1 MAAESNNASSPGDKV
16 SILLVD
22 DRPDKLL
29 AHEALLGE
37 LGENLVRA
45 NSGMEALR
53 CLLHQDFAV
62 ILLDVN
68 MPVMDGFETAALI
81 RQRPRSETT
90 PIIFISAVNDTE
102 NHVSRGYS
110 LGAVDYILTPV
121 VPEILRAKIAVF
133 VDLFR
138 KTEQVKRQA
147 EERAQ
152 FIREQAA
159 RAEAEAAQQRLAF
172 LADASN
178 VLAGSLDYEETFRN
192 LARLAVPRLAD
203 FCIIDVID
211 DGNTLRQVAV
221 AHRDPAQQEK
231 LTQLKNHYPRCL
243 TERHAGTRVFQS
255 GKAEFGE
262 MNDAALGTMF
272 EDPET
277 RECVRSLGA
286 KCYVAV
292 PLLARGR
299 VLGAITL
306 VNVDDKRACGLNET
320 ALAEE
325 LAQRAALALD
335 NASLYQAAQKAR
347 TEAERANSAK
357 DRFLAMLS
365 HELRTPLTPIL
376 SSAIA
381 LEDEEGLSADVRSS
395 LRMIRRNVELEG
407 RLIDDLLDLTRIS
420 KGKVQL
426 SLEIVDGHSLLH
438 NALDICRSDLDAKQ
452 IGLTT
457 DFAAENVRLQADP
470 ARLQQIFWNLIKNA
484 IKFTPDGGKLTIVT
498 CNDAAG
504 NLCVHVED
512 TGVGIDAESL
522 PKIFKAFE
530 QGERAHLGGL
540 GLGLAITKA
549 LVETHQ
555 GTITAESEGVGKGA
569 RFSVVLPTSVQQLE
583 GVVATNSTPAHE
595 RQSLRIL
602 LVEDHEDT
610 NRSLTKLL
618 RRRGYEVAPA
628 NSVRSALD
636 LAAAGR
642 YDVLVSDLGLPD
654 GSGIDLMQALDS
666 DRPSLGIAL
675 TGFGMEE
682 DIQKTRSVG
691 FAHHL
696 VKPVDLNRLDS
707 LIQHA
712 AETGA
717 IGSEPLLVAVS
728 ES

>member
-1 MAAESNNASSPGDKV
+1 MAAADTIVPAPADEKV

-29 AHEALLGE
+29 AHEAILAE
-37 LGENLVRA
+37 LGEDLVRA
-45 NSGMEALR
+45 NSGSEALR
-53 CLLHQDFAV
+53 CLLQREFAV

-68 MPVMDGFETAALI
+68 MPVMDGFETAAMI

-147 EERAQ
+147 EERAE

-159 RAEAEAAQQRLAF
+159 RAEAEAAQERLAF

-178 VLAGSLDYEETFRN
+178 VLAGSLDYEETFQN

-203 FCIIDVID
+203 FCIIDVA
-211 DGNTLRQVAV
+211 DGETTLRQVAM
-221 AHRDPAQQEK
+221 AHRDASEHAK
-231 LTQLKNHYPRCL
+231 LAGLKAHYPPTL
-243 TERHAGTRVFQS
+243 STRHGGTRVFQT
-255 GKAEFGE
+255 GKAEFGDLDGRAL
-262 MNDAALGTMF
+262 DAMF
-272 EDPET
+272 EDDAT
-277 RECVRSLGA
+277 RECVRRLEA

-292 PLLARGR
+292 PLLARGH

-306 VNVDDKRACGLNET
+306 VNVDEKRACGPAEM

-335 NASLYQAAQKAR
+335 NAGLYQAAQKAR
-347 TEAERANSAK
+347 DEAERANLAK

-376 SSAIA
+376 SSAMA
-381 LEDEEGLSADVRSS
+381 LEEDEGLRPDMRASVQ
-395 LRMIRRNVELEG
+395 MIRRNVELEG

-426 SLEIVDGHSLLH
+426 SREIVDGHSLFH
-438 NALDICRSDLDAKQ
+438 NAIDICRSDLDAKHL
-452 IGLTT
+452 GLTLSLE
-457 DFAAENVRLQADP
+457 AANVRLNADP
-470 ARLQQIFWNLIKNA
+470 ARLQQIFWNLLKNA
-484 IKFTPDGGKLTIVT
+484 IKFTPEGGKITVT
-498 CNDAAG
+498 TRNDEVG
-504 NLCVHVED
+504 NLRVAVED
-512 TGVGIDAESL
+512 TGLGIDAEAL

-530 QGERAHLGGL
+530 QGDRAQLGGL

-555 GTITAESEGVGKGA
+555 GTITAESEGTDRGA
-569 RFSVVLPTSVQQLE
+569 RFEVMLPTSAQEVNGE
-583 GVVATNSTPAHE
+583 TRAAPAAPSE
-595 RQSLRIL
+595 RHALRIL

-618 RRRGYEVAPA
+618 RRRGYDVAPA

-636 LAAAGR
+636 LAAGAR
-642 YDVLVSDLGLPD
+642 FDVLVSDIGLPD
-654 GSGIDLMQALDS
+654 GSGIELMRALND

-682 DIQKTRSVG
+682 DVQKTHDVG
-691 FAHHL
+691 FHHHL
-696 VKPVDLNRLDS
+696 VKPVDLNKLDS

-712 AETGA
+712 AEART
-717 IGSEPLLVAVS
+717 P
-728 ES
+728 